1 MAGYRDP
8 DEPATSAVKEG
19 HLALLRNRRTGALLA
34 ERLILASSFWE
45 KGKGLLG
52 VRSFGSGEGLFI
64 APCNSIH
71 SFFMQFR
78 FDAVFV
84 DREWR
89 VVHLIKGMP
98 AFRVSRIVRRA
109 HGVVELPEGVI
120 EATGTGLGD
129 DLSFTEA
136 R

>member
-1 MAGYRDP
+1 MVAP
-8 DEPATSAVKEG
+8 T
-19 HLALLRNRRTGALLA
+19 
-34 ERLILASSFWE
+34 FWA
-45 KGKGLLG
+45 KGRGLLG
-52 VRSFGSGEGLFI
+52 RGSLPPGEGLFI

-109 HGVVELPEGVI
+109 HGVVELPEGMI

-136 R
+136 G